1 MTYLMTY
8 LSTYP
13 MTYPQG
19 LLTTIEDHID
29 PQFQLWKPRQQLQ
42 RLRPFLAAGADG
54 SAAGELITTSW
65 WEAQGNWMRIRI
77 LLIYWIY
84 IYIHIHNVV
93 YICICG
99 IYIYM
104 YRYSV

>member
-54 SAAGELITTSW
+54 SAVADE
-65 WEAQGNWMRIRI
+65 IRGH
-77 LLIYWIY
+77 LR
-84 IYIHIHNVV
+84 
-93 YICICG
+93 C
-99 IYIYM
+99 
-104 YRYSV
+104 SVQTQLEG